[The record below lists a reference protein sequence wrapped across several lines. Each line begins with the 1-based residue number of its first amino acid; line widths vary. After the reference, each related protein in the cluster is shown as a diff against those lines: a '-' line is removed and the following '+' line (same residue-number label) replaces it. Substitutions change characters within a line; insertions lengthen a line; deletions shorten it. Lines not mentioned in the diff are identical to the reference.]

1 MSSLLQ
7 LFAWRRW
14 WPEPMALSP
23 AQKIKA
29 GLAAL
34 LAIGVS
40 AAVTHWTVGNA
51 PWLAASMGAASVILF
66 VLPAS
71 PLAQPWSFVGGH
83 LVSATIGVACA
94 KLIGQ
99 PVLASACAVGF
110 SIMAMTFLRCL
121 HPPAGSIALMGVIGG
136 PAIKALGFGFVI
148 SPVLFNSMLMLGMAL
163 LLNNLW
169 LRHPYP
175 RPLPAA
181 NPHEVADAPP
191 LARLGV
197 QADDLDAA
205 LAHYGELLDVGRDD
219 LAGVLAL
226 AQRYAATRAH
236 DGIRC
241 ADIMSRDLITVAAE
255 TGLQEAWRKLR
266 RHRIRALPVVDDEHR
281 VLGMLALVDFLKRL
295 DGQPE
300 GLRTR
305 LMKLL
310 GQGGRAATVASI
322 MTTPVVC
329 VTADQP
335 IVDAV
340 PLLSDRGL
348 HHLPVLDAQGRLVG
362 LVTQSDLIAALYAGG
377 SAVPG
382 PALSANVA

>member
-83 LVSATIGVACA
+83 LVSAAIGVACA
-94 KLIGQ
+94 KLIGV
-99 PVLASACAVGF
+99 PVLACACAVGF

-136 PAIKALGFGFVI
+136 PAIKALGFAFVV
-148 SPVLFNSMLMLGMAL
+148 SPVLFNSLLMLGMAL
-163 LLNNLW
+163 ILNNLW

-175 RPLPAA
+175 RPLPVA
-181 NPHEVADAPP
+181 NPHQVADAPP

-226 AQRYAATRAH
+226 AQRYAAARAH
-236 DGIRC
+236 HGLTC
-241 ADIMSRDLITVAAE
+241 ADIMSRDLVTVAPDSS
-255 TGLQEAWRKLR
+255 LQEAWRKLR
-266 RHRIRALPVVDDEHR
+266 RHRVRALPVVDAEHR
-281 VLGMLALVDFLKRL
+281 VLGVLALVDFLKRL
-295 DGQPE
+295 DGRPE
-300 GLRTR
+300 GLRSR
-305 LMKLL
+305 LMKRF
-310 GQGGRAATVASI
+310 GQRGRASEVGAV
-322 MTTPVVC
+322 MTSPVVC
-329 VTADQP
+329 VAATQP
-335 IVDAV
+335 IVDVV
-340 PLLSDRGL
+340 PLLSDHGL
-348 HHLPVLDAQGRLVG
+348 HHLPVLDDAGRLVG
-362 LVTQSDLIAALYAGG
+362 LVTQSDLIAALYSG
-377 SAVPG
+377 
-382 PALSANVA
+382 VAA

>member
-83 LVSATIGVACA
+83 LVSATIGVICA

-99 PVLASACAVGF
+99 PVLAVACAVGF

-121 HPPAGSIALMGVIGG
+121 HPPAGSIAVMGVIGG
-136 PAIKALGFGFVI
+136 PAIKALGFAFVI

-181 NPHEVADAPP
+181 SPHDVADAPP

-197 QADDLDAA
+197 QSGDLDEA

-226 AQRYAATRAH
+226 AQRYAAARAH
-236 DGIRC
+236 DGVSC
-241 ADIMSRDLITVAAE
+241 ADVMSRDLITVGAD
-255 TGLQEAWRKLR
+255 TGLQEAWRKLH
-266 RHRIRALPVVDDEHR
+266 RHRLRALPVIDGDHR
-281 VLGMLALVDFLKRL
+281 VLGVVALRDFLKRI
-295 DGQPE
+295 DGQP
-300 GLRTR
+300 GRLRAG
-305 LMKLL
+305 LMKLF
-310 GQGGRAATVASI
+310 GQRDRAQVGAI
-322 MTTPVVC
+322 MSTPVVC
-329 VTADQP
+329 VAASQP
-335 IVDAV
+335 LIDAV
-340 PLLSDRGL
+340 PLLTDRGL
-348 HHLPVLDAQGRLVG
+348 HHLPVLDDAGRLVG
-362 LVTQSDLIAALYAGG
+362 LLTQSDLIAALYAG
-377 SAVPG
+377 SLQRA
-382 PALSANVA
+382 

>member
-83 LVSATIGVACA
+83 LVSAAIGVACA
-94 KLIGQ
+94 KLIGV
-99 PVLASACAVGF
+99 PVLACACAVGF

-136 PAIKALGFGFVI
+136 PAIKALGFAFVV
-148 SPVLFNSMLMLGMAL
+148 SPVLFNSLLMLGMAL
-163 LLNNLW
+163 ILNNLW

-175 RPLPAA
+175 RPLPVA
-181 NPHEVADAPP
+181 NPHQVADAPP

-226 AQRYAATRAH
+226 AQRYAAARAH
-236 DGIRC
+236 HGLTC
-241 ADIMSRDLITVAAE
+241 ADIMSRDLVTVAPDSS
-255 TGLQEAWRKLR
+255 LQEAWRKLR
-266 RHRIRALPVVDDEHR
+266 RHRVRALPVVDAEHR
-281 VLGMLALVDFLKRL
+281 VLGVLALVDFLKRL
-295 DGQPE
+295 DGRPE
-300 GLRTR
+300 GLRSR
-305 LMKLL
+305 LMKRF
-310 GQGGRAATVASI
+310 GQRGRASEVGAV
-322 MTTPVVC
+322 MTSPVVC
-329 VTADQP
+329 VAATQP
-335 IVDAV
+335 IVDVV
-340 PLLSDRGL
+340 PLLSDHGL
-348 HHLPVLDAQGRLVG
+348 HHLPVLDDAGRLVG
-362 LVTQSDLIAALYAGG
+362 LVTQSDLIAALYSG
-377 SAVPG
+377 
-382 PALSANVA
+382 VAAA